1 MPPEQSEKRIAGLPK
16 NVFLLG
22 VVSFFNDFSSEMV
35 LSVFPAF
42 FVSVLKSGAASLGLV
57 EGLADGASNI
67 IKIYSG
73 RLSDTIQKRKI
84 FIFIGYSLSVLTR
97 PFYIFTGSVGAVL
110 GLRFIDRIGKGVR
123 EAPRDTIISFSALEG
138 ELGRSFGYHRAMDT
152 MGGILGPLVA

>member
-1 MPPEQSEKRIAGLPK
+1 MEEKKILGLKK
-16 NVFLLG
+16 NVFILG
-22 VVSFFNDFSSEMV
+22 LTSLFNDFSSEMV

-73 RLSDTIQKRKI
+73 RLSDTIHKRKI
-84 FIFIGYSLSVLTR
+84 FIFIGYSLSVLTS

-123 EAPRDTIISFSALEG
+123 E
-138 ELGRSFGYHRAMDT
+138 
-152 MGGILGPLVA
+152 